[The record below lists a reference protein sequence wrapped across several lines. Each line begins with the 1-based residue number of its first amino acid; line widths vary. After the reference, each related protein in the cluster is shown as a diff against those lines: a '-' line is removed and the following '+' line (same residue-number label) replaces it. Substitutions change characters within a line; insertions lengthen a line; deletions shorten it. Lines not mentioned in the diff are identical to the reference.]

1 MKLKI
6 IEFDKSPSKKNSNVK
21 NKDQKQLRGKI
32 TSIDLKVKLKKIRY
46 LQKNQNK
53 NLKSK

>member
-6 IEFDKSPSKKNSNVK
+6 IEFDKSPPKKNSNVK